1 MKNSTMFAAS
11 AALLVSGPAQAQM
24 APMKESDPMPG
35 MTMPALPP
43 AAAPKATPQTMPE
56 MDMPAPP
63 PAAPSAQA
71 GSMPDMPGMKMGGG
85 DMAGMTGMD
94 MAHMPAALG
103 PYLMNRESSGTSWQP
118 DASPH
123 QAIHLMAGDW
133 SIMFH
138 GMLNGVYD
146 TQSGPRGGDKGFVAG
161 MVMGMAS
168 RDFGDRG
175 RLQFRAMLSP
185 DPFMGSAG
193 YPLLLA
199 TGETANGKTSLV
211 DRQHPHDLFSEL
223 SVSYSYKLTDRAS
236 AFIYAGLPGE
246 PAFGAPAFMHR
257 LSIMD
262 SPEAPISH
270 HWVDSMHI
278 TEGVVTGGLVYG
290 SFKLETSGYKGRE
303 PDQHRY
309 DIEAPKLDSVAI
321 RASYNP
327 TRRLALQVSWARQV
341 SPEQLNPEINERRW
355 SASGIYTVPIG
366 EEGFWSTTAIWAQR
380 RAFGGVE
387 AHGPALDA
395 WVLESAVHFDPR
407 WTVFGRFERID
418 NDELLTVP
426 AGTAAPALTVSKA
439 ELGVIRDFQVVNHL
453 KFGVGAQAARN
464 FVGRDLAAAYGGDR
478 WGGIG
483 FVRLKID

>member
-1 MKNSTMFAAS
+1 MKRVTLLAAS
-11 AALLVSGPAQAQM
+11 TIALAPAVAVQAQM
-24 APMKESDPMPG
+24 APMPG
-35 MTMPALPP
+35 MTMPATQSAPAPQAASQAMPGMAMPAKPEGAPP
-43 AAAPKATPQTMPE
+43 AEAGGQATPM
-56 MDMPAPP
+56 AN
-63 PAAPSAQA
+63 
-71 GSMPDMPGMKMGGG
+71 MPGMKMGSGS
-85 DMAGMTGMD
+85 MAGMAGMD
-94 MAHMPAALG
+94 MAHMAAALG

-123 QAIHLMAGDW
+123 EAIHIMAGEW
-133 SIMFH
+133 TVMFH

-146 TQSGPRGGDKGFVAG
+146 TQAGPRGGDKGFVAG

-168 RDFGDRG
+168 RDVGDRG

-185 DPFMGSAG
+185 DPFMGPAG

-199 TGETANGKTSLV
+199 TGETANGKTPLV

-223 SVSYSYKLTDRAS
+223 SVSYSYKLTDKAS
-236 AFIYAGLPGE
+236 AFVYAGLPGE
-246 PAFGAPAFMHR
+246 PAFGPPAFMHR

-290 SFKLETSGYKGRE
+290 NFKLETSGYKGRE

-327 TRRLALQVSWARQV
+327 TSRLALQVSWARQI
-341 SPEQLNPEINERRW
+341 SPEQLNPDINERRW

-366 EEGFWSTTAIWAQR
+366 AEGFWSTTAIWAQR
-380 RAFGGVE
+380 RAFGGV
-387 AHGPALDA
+387 ARHGPALDA
-395 WVLESAVHFDPR
+395 WVIESAVHFDPL
-407 WTVFGRFERID
+407 WTVYGRAERID
-418 NDELLTVP
+418 NDELLAVP
-426 AGTAAPALTVSKA
+426 AGTAVPALNVSKG

-464 FVGRDLAAAYGGDR
+464 FVGRDLAAAYGGNL
-478 WGGIG
+478 WGGMG